1 MIKSMC
7 YIIESDQSVQ
17 ILQTFVFENVW
28 VHIWG
33 HDISIRKASQW
44 NFNLMNIYYTKL
56 VKYVDQTELKP
67 DAEHFMYGNVLCQ
80 ICNRLFHIDDPVT
93 LTST

>member
-33 HDISIRKASQW
+33 HDISSRKVLQPNFYIIVENEHLFNQMSEIR
-44 NFNLMNIYYTKL
+44 
-56 VKYVDQTELKP
+56 
-67 DAEHFMYGNVLCQ
+67 
-80 ICNRLFHIDDPVT
+80 
-93 LTST
+93 

>member
-33 HDISIRKASQW
+33 HDISIRKASRW
-44 NFNLMNIYYTKL
+44 NFSLMNIYYTKL
-56 VKYVDQTELKP
+56 VKYVDQTEL
-67 DAEHFMYGNVLCQ
+67 
-80 ICNRLFHIDDPVT
+80 
-93 LTST
+93 